1 MERTILHCDLNNFYA
16 SVECRDRPEL
26 SHVPVVVGGDMR
38 TRHGI
43 VLAKNEIA
51 KSYGIRTAETLW
63 QAYQKCRSLV
73 VVPPRM
79 EEYLKVSR
87 RVRKIYCDYT
97 DMVEPFGIDECWL
110 DVTGSFRLFGTGRQI
125 ADTIRERVRREE
137 GVCISVGV
145 SFNKIFAKLGSDY
158 KKPDAVTEFPRGR
171 MEEQIWPL
179 DAGEMLGVGKATQ
192 EKLGRMGIHT
202 IGDIAHAD
210 RTLLKSMLGKLGDTL
225 HEYAC
230 GMEHSR
236 VRFEYERIPPK
247 SVGHSSTCPQDL
259 KSAEEIHRVLLA
271 LSEEVSRKLRREHL
285 YAFSICLILK
295 DTSLSTM
302 EHQCRLEEPTRGVRE
317 MMQAADRL
325 LFQSYR
331 FARPIRMVGIRASTL
346 VREEEYAQTSLYLDA
361 QMREKEERIDR
372 KIDALRERF
381 GKQVIQRASLLK
393 GWTPS
398 VRPEIE
404 ESLPGNLYK

>member
-1 MERTILHCDLNNFYA
+1 MDRTILHCDMNGFYA
-16 SVECRDRPEL
+16 SVELLDHPEL
-26 SHVPVVVGGDMR
+26 RGTPMAVCGNPEN
-38 TRHGI
+38 RHGI
-43 VLAKNEIA
+43 ILAKNEIA
-51 KSYGIRTAETLW
+51 KKYGVTTAETLW
-63 QAYQKCRSLV
+63 QARKKCPPLQ
-73 VVPPRM
+73 VVPPHHEKYRH
-79 EEYLKVSR
+79 YSKLIN
-87 RVRKIYCDYT
+87 KIYLEFT
-97 DMVEPFGIDECWL
+97 DMVEPFSVDESWL
-110 DVTGSFRLFGTGRQI
+110 DVTASLRLFGSGKEI
-125 ADTIRERVRREE
+125 ADKIRATVRERL
-137 GVCISVGV
+137 GLTLSAGV
-145 SFNKIFAKLGSDY
+145 SFNKIFAKMGSDY

-179 DAGEMLGVGKATQ
+179 DAGEMLGVGKATR